1 MIHCDLLSRIDP
13 HEPEPFRTGI
23 GSRISAASP
32 SAKLNRMD
40 FHFEVL
46 KTDPTGARLGRLTT
60 PHGVIDTPA
69 FMPVGT
75 AGTVKGLTQQAL
87 GELGVQILLGNTYHL
102 YLRPGH
108 ERIRRLG
115 GLHRFMSWPGAILTD
130 SGGFQVFSL
139 AELRKVTDE
148 GVVFRSHLDG
158 SEHFLTP
165 EKSIEI
171 QQALGSDIAMAFDEC
186 IEYPADH
193 ARAAAALKRTT
204 DWARRCREY
213 ASATKNNGSAGTTD
227 GGASTAAGGVPIN
240 PGQVIFGIVQG
251 GMHTDLRQESARQI
265 VELDFPGY
273 AVGGLAVGEP
283 HPLSCEMAA
292 IATELLPKDR
302 PRYVMGVGFPEQLP
316 DYVRCGVDMM
326 DCVLPTRNARNGCLF
341 TSAGRINIGN
351 AVYADDPRPLDE
363 ACSCMVCRTYSRAYL
378 RHLFHVNEIL
388 SSILNTHHNVAF
400 FLDIMGKI
408 RQAIA
413 FGKLSEFCSGFQ
425 ARIEAGERTP

>member
-1 MIHCDLLSRIDP
+1 MN
-13 HEPEPFRTGI
+13 FR
-23 GSRISAASP
+23 
-32 SAKLNRMD
+32 
-40 FHFEVL
+40 FEIL

-87 GELGVQILLGNTYHL
+87 TELGVQILLGNTYHL

-108 ERIRRLG
+108 ERIRQLG
-115 GLHRFMSWPGAILTD
+115 GLHRFMSWPAAILTD

-139 AELRKVTDE
+139 SEMRKVTEE

-171 QQALGSDIAMAFDEC
+171 QHALGSDIAMVFDEC

-193 ARAAAALKRTT
+193 ARAAGAMKRTT
-204 DWARRCREY
+204 EWARRCRDF
-213 ASATKNNGSAGTTD
+213 ASAPRKEDRAPTD
-227 GGASTAAGGVPIN
+227 PARTNAEASTN
-240 PGQVIFGIVQG
+240 PGQSLFGIVQG
-251 GMHTDLRQESARQI
+251 GMHADLRAESARQL
-265 VELDFPGY
+265 VDLDFPGY

-283 HPLSCEMAA
+283 HALSCEMAA
-292 IATELLPKDR
+292 VTTELLPKDR
-302 PRYVMGVGFPEQLP
+302 PRYVMGVGHPEQLS

-341 TSAGRINIGN
+341 TSMGRLNIRN
-351 AVYADDPRPLDE
+351 AIYADDPRPVDE
-363 ACSCMVCRTYSRAYL
+363 RCSCMVCKTYSRAYL
-378 RHLFHVNEIL
+378 RHLFQANEIL
-388 SSILNTHHNVAF
+388 ASILNSHHNVAF
-400 FLDIMGKI
+400 FLDIMSKI

-413 FGKLSEFCSGFQ
+413 FGELAEFSSEFQ
-425 ARIEAGERTP
+425 ARIAAGEP

>member
-1 MIHCDLLSRIDP
+1 MRHVVLIDSTIM
-13 HEPEPFRTGI
+13 E
-23 GSRISAASP
+23 
-32 SAKLNRMD
+32 

-108 ERIRRLG
+108 ERIRKLG

-139 AELRKVTDE
+139 ADLRKISDD

-171 QQALGSDIAMAFDEC
+171 QQALGSDIAMVFDEC

-193 ARAAAALKRTT
+193 ARAAAAMKRTT
-204 DWARRCREY
+204 AWARRCRDY
-213 ASATKNNGSAGTTD
+213 ALTPRSEAQT
-227 GGASTAAGGVPIN
+227 STN
-240 PGQVIFGIVQG
+240 PGQSIFGIVQG
-251 GMHTDLRQESARQI
+251 GMHADLRRDSARQL
-265 VELDFPGY
+265 VDLDFPGY

-283 HPLSCEMAA
+283 HALSIEMAA
-292 IATELLPKDR
+292 IATEQLPKDR
-302 PRYVMGVGFPEQLP
+302 PRYVMGVGLPEQLP

-341 TSAGRINIGN
+341 TSAGRVNIRN

-363 ACSCMVCRTYSRAYL
+363 QCACMVCRTYSRAYL
-378 RHLFHVNEIL
+378 RHLFQANEIL
-388 SSILNTHHNVAF
+388 ASILNSHHNVAF

-413 FGKLSEFCSGFQ
+413 FGELAEFSSGFQ
-425 ARIEAGERTP
+425 ARIGAGDL

>member
-1 MIHCDLLSRIDP
+1 
-13 HEPEPFRTGI
+13 
-23 GSRISAASP
+23 
-32 SAKLNRMD
+32 MD
-40 FHFEVL
+40 FRFEVL
-46 KTDPTGARLGRLTT
+46 KTDPTGARLGRITT

-69 FMPVGT
+69 FMPIGT
-75 AGTVKGLTQQAL
+75 AGTVKALTQQAL
-87 GELGVQILLGNTYHL
+87 TELGVQILLGNTYHL

-108 ERIRRLG
+108 ERIRKLG

-139 AELRKVTDE
+139 SDLRKISDE
-148 GVVFRSHLDG
+148 GVTFRSHLDG

-171 QQALGSDIAMAFDEC
+171 QQALGSDIAMVFDEC

-193 ARAAAALKRTT
+193 ARAAGALKRTT
-204 DWARRCREY
+204 DWARRCRDY
-213 ASATKNNGSAGTTD
+213 AAASKEAVAENGSGP
-227 GGASTAAGGVPIN
+227 GSLFRPN
-240 PGQVIFGIVQG
+240 PGQVLFGIVQG
-251 GMHTDLRQESARQI
+251 GMHADLRRESARQL
-265 VELDFPGY
+265 VDLDFPGY

-283 HPLSCEMAA
+283 HALSCEMAA
-292 IATELLPKDR
+292 IATELLPRDR

-341 TSAGRINIGN
+341 TSKGRINIGN
-351 AVYADDPRPLDE
+351 AAHADDPGPADE
-363 ACSCMVCRTYSRAYL
+363 GCSCMVCRTYSRAYL
-378 RHLFHVNEIL
+378 RHLFHSNEIL

-400 FLDIMGKI
+400 FLDIMSKI

-413 FGKLSEFCSGFQ
+413 FGELAEFSSGFQ
-425 ARIEAGERTP
+425 ARIEAGEP

>member
-1 MIHCDLLSRIDP
+1 M
-13 HEPEPFRTGI
+13 FFQ
-23 GSRISAASP
+23 
-32 SAKLNRMD
+32 SAKLQRMD

-69 FMPVGT
+69 FMPIGT
-75 AGTVKGLTQQAL
+75 AGTVKALTQQAL
-87 GELGVQILLGNTYHL
+87 AELGVQILLGNTYHL

-139 AELRKVTDE
+139 ADLRKVTDD

-193 ARAAAALKRTT
+193 ARAAGALKRTT
-204 DWARRCREY
+204 EWARRCRDF
-213 ASATKNNGSAGTTD
+213 AAATKNNEGAATTD
-227 GGASTAAGGVPIN
+227 GRANVGAPIN

-251 GMHTDLRQESARQI
+251 GTHADLRRESARQI
-265 VELDFPGY
+265 VDLDFPGY

-283 HPLSCEMAA
+283 HPLSCEIAA
-292 IATELLPKDR
+292 ITTELLPKDR
-302 PRYVMGVGFPEQLP
+302 PCYVMGVGFPEQLP

-341 TSAGRINIGN
+341 TSTGRVNIGN
-351 AVYADDPRPLDE
+351 AVYADDPRPVDE
-363 ACSCMVCRTYSRAYL
+363 GCSCMVCRTYSRAYL
-378 RHLFHVNEIL
+378 RHLFQVNEIL

-400 FLDIMGKI
+400 FLDIMSKI

-413 FGKLSEFCSGFQ
+413 FGNLVDFCSGFQ
-425 ARIEAGERTP
+425 ARIEAGE

>member
-1 MIHCDLLSRIDP
+1 MRHFTCPLGNRRTVLIDLS
-13 HEPEPFRTGI
+13 H
-23 GSRISAASP
+23 
-32 SAKLNRMD
+32 MD
-40 FHFEVL
+40 FHFEIL

-87 GELGVQILLGNTYHL
+87 NELGVQILLGNTYHL

-139 AELRKVTDE
+139 ADLRKVTGD

-171 QQALGSDIAMAFDEC
+171 QQALGSDIAMVFDEC
-186 IEYPADH
+186 IEYPADRE
-193 ARAAAALKRTT
+193 RAAGAVKRTT
-204 DWARRCREY
+204 EWARRSRDY
-213 ASATKNNGSAGTTD
+213 APINGE
-227 GGASTAAGGVPIN
+227 ASTN
-240 PGQVIFGIVQG
+240 PGQVLFAIVQG
-251 GMHTDLRQESARQI
+251 GTHADLRRESARQL
-265 VELDFPGY
+265 VDLDFPGY

-283 HPLSCEMAA
+283 HALSCEMAA
-292 IATELLPKDR
+292 ASTEELPKDR
-302 PRYVMGVGFPEQLP
+302 PRYVMGVAFPEQLAN
-316 DYVRCGVDMM
+316 YVRCGVDMM

-341 TSAGRINIGN
+341 TSTGRVNIGN
-351 AVYADDPRPLDE
+351 AIYADDPRPLDE
-363 ACSCMVCRTYSRAYL
+363 RCSCMVCRAYSRAYL
-378 RHLFHVNEIL
+378 RHLFQANEIL
-388 SSILNTHHNVAF
+388 ASILNSHHNVAF

-413 FGKLSEFCSGFQ
+413 FGELAEFSSEFQS
-425 ARIEAGERTP
+425 RIKAGEP

>member
-1 MIHCDLLSRIDP
+1 M
-13 HEPEPFRTGI
+13 E
-23 GSRISAASP
+23 
-32 SAKLNRMD
+32 

-46 KTDPTGARLGRLTT
+46 KTDPSGARLGRLTT

-108 ERIRRLG
+108 KRIRKLG
-115 GLHRFMSWPGAILTD
+115 GLHRFMSWPRAILTD

-139 AELRKVTDE
+139 ADLRKVTDD

-158 SEHFLTP
+158 SEHFLSP
-165 EKSIEI
+165 EKSIEM

-186 IEYPADH
+186 IEYPAEH
-193 ARAAAALKRTT
+193 ERAASAVKRTAE
-204 DWARRCREY
+204 WARRCREFVR
-213 ASATKNNGSAGTTD
+213 ANTEAATT
-227 GGASTAAGGVPIN
+227 
-240 PGQVIFGIVQG
+240 PGQALFGIVQG
-251 GMHTDLRQESARQI
+251 GTHADLRRESARRT
-265 VELDFPGY
+265 VDLDFPGY

-283 HPLSCEMAA
+283 HALSCEMAGT
-292 IATELLPKDR
+292 ATEELPKDR
-302 PRYVMGVGFPEQLP
+302 PRYVMGVGFPEQLA
-316 DYVRCGVDMM
+316 DYARCGVDMM

-341 TSAGRINIGN
+341 SSTGRINIKN
-351 AVYADDPRPLDE
+351 VIYADDPRPLDE
-363 ACSCMVCRTYSRAYL
+363 RCSCMVCRTYSRAYL
-378 RHLFHVNEIL
+378 RHLFQANEIL
-388 SSILNTHHNVAF
+388 ASILNSHHNIAF

-413 FGKLSEFCSGFQ
+413 FGELAEFSSEFQ
-425 ARIEAGERTP
+425 ARIEASEP

>member
-1 MIHCDLLSRIDP
+1 M
-13 HEPEPFRTGI
+13 E
-23 GSRISAASP
+23 
-32 SAKLNRMD
+32 

-75 AGTVKGLTQQAL
+75 AGTVKALTQQAL

-108 ERIRRLG
+108 ETIRRLG
-115 GLHRFMSWPGAILTD
+115 GLHRFMSWQGAILTD

-139 AELRKVTDE
+139 ADLRKVNDD

-171 QQALGSDIAMAFDEC
+171 QQALGSDIAMVLDEC

-193 ARAAAALKRTT
+193 ARAAGAVKRTT
-204 DWARRCREY
+204 EWARRCRDY
-213 ASATKNNGSAGTTD
+213 AKKNAERSTTQ
-227 GGASTAAGGVPIN
+227 
-240 PGQVIFGIVQG
+240 GQSIFAIVQG
-251 GMHTDLRQESARQI
+251 GTHADLRRDSASQL
-265 VELDFPGY
+265 VDLDFPGY

-283 HPLSCEMAA
+283 HALSCEMTVA
-292 IATELLPKDR
+292 ATEQLPKDR
-302 PRYVMGVGFPEQLP
+302 PRYLMGVGLPEQLANF
-316 DYVRCGVDMM
+316 VGCGIDMM

-341 TSAGRINIGN
+341 TSAGRVNIKN
-351 AVYADDPRPLDE
+351 AIYTDDPRPLDE
-363 ACSCMVCRTYSRAYL
+363 NCSCTVCRTYSRAYL
-378 RHLFHVNEIL
+378 RHLFQANEIL
-388 SSILNTHHNVAF
+388 ASILNSHHNVAF
-400 FLDIMGKI
+400 FLDIMRKI

-413 FGKLSEFCSGFQ
+413 FGELADFSTEFQ
-425 ARIEAGERTP
+425 ARMEAGQP